1 MPLAHVILTC
11 RSLPA
16 LLVFCLSQLRL
27 FVVNLLRSVLKKI
40 STGDS
45 DYSSTSRTGNMNLED
60 PTRPEEWYVE
70 GLVGQ
75 LNSDDPSVAGAAL
88 SVLEETTQDER
99 CLRSLVG
106 NACCLYRQIVFL
118 WWV

>member
-1 MPLAHVILTC
+1 MPLTHVILTY
-11 RSLPA
+11 RRPPT
-16 LLVFCLSQLRL
+16 LLFFRLSQMRL
-27 FVVNLLRSVLKKI
+27 FAVNLLRSALKKI

-45 DYSSTSRTGNMNLED
+45 ESLDYSTTSRTGNVNLED

-75 LNSDDPSVAGAAL
+75 LNCDDPSVAGAAL
-88 SVLEETTQDER
+88 SVLEEATQEER

-106 NACCLYRQIVFL
+106 NA
-118 WWV
+118 